1 MKIFDICIVGAG
13 ASGMLSARYLSKRG
27 FNVLLLE
34 GSSSLGKKLSMTGNG
49 KCNITN
55 NNMAE
60 NFYHCKDKNFIKNV
74 LKKVDTKKLI
84 SILKEYKIYTIE
96 KNGYVYPMSMQA
108 KSVVEALSSFNN
120 HVTLLLNKKVREIKK
135 KDDIFY
141 IYGERE
147 KKGLVRELISCA
159 KIVILS
165 CGGSSYPKTGSDGS
179 GYKLCEKLGL
189 KINKIVPALT
199 PLYCTNYDK
208 NLFGIRNDVSLRLF
222 ENTKLIDSSKGEIQ
236 FTKDGLSG
244 ICVFQIS
251 KNAILSKMKGNKVT
265 IVCDYLP
272 NINENE
278 LFNILKS
285 SEFRDDTFKA
295 LNTILKNKLIYH
307 ILDEEK
313 ISYDKKIRDITDE
326 KLQSIIYKIKNDIFY
341 INDKS
346 DFKNAQVTGGGVD
359 ISEVNNSMES
369 KLFKNLYVI
378 GELLDVD
385 GLCGGYNLHFAF
397 SSAIISCDDI
407 LQKFEGK

>member
-1 MKIFDICIVGAG
+1 M
-13 ASGMLSARYLSKRG
+13 
-27 FNVLLLE
+27 
-34 GSSSLGKKLSMTGNG
+34 
-49 KCNITN
+49 
-55 NNMAE
+55 
-60 NFYHCKDKNFIKNV
+60 
-74 LKKVDTKKLI
+74 
-84 SILKEYKIYTIE
+84 
-96 KNGYVYPMSMQA
+96 
-108 KSVVEALSSFNN
+108 
-120 HVTLLLNKKVREIKK
+120 
-135 KDDIFY
+135 
-141 IYGERE
+141 
-147 KKGLVRELISCA
+147 
-159 KIVILS
+159 
-165 CGGSSYPKTGSDGS
+165 
-179 GYKLCEKLGL
+179 
-189 KINKIVPALT
+189 
-199 PLYCTNYDK
+199 
-208 NLFGIRNDVSLRLF
+208 SLRLF

-369 KLFKNLYVI
+369 KLFKNLYII